1 MGKCQGADRPSY
13 TFQKILTGKIGN
25 FFYGKKVRENSVVLH
40 CLVVDKF
47 DFTRKIVIFF
57 VGKIR
62 DFFWFY
68 AK

>member
-47 DFTRKIVIFF
+47 DFMR
-57 VGKIR
+57 
-62 DFFWFY
+62 
-68 AK
+68 